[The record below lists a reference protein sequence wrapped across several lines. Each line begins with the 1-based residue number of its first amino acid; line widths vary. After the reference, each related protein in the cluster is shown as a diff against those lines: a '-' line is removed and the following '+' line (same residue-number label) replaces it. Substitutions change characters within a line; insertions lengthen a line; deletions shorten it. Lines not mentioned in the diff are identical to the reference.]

1 MRIASLLP
9 SATEIVYELG
19 LGDELVAISHDCDYP
34 PEVTKKIQLTKID
47 IDPSRSTSQQINQWV
62 TSTVHAGT
70 SLYHIDPTNLARA
83 NPDLILTQELCE
95 VCAPAF
101 SEVKEACRVL
111 NGGRKIISL
120 EPTSLDQI
128 LENILTVGEATGR
141 LPEARGRVT
150 ALRERIERIKT
161 ASSDVKHRPEVLCV
175 EWFDP
180 LYAAGHWIPEMVYI
194 AGGIDKLGRLH
205 QPSERIQWEQV
216 AIYDPEM
223 IVLMPCGFNLKRTSS
238 ESDVLKSSPAWAKLK
253 AVKNG
258 QVYAAN
264 GTAYFN
270 RPGPRII
277 GGLEGLAELIHP
289 EIFTGI
295 APKDSYS
302 KLELSP

>member
-19 LGDELVAISHDCDYP
+19 LEDDLVAVSHDCDYP
-34 PEVTKKIQLTKID
+34 PEVAKKIQLTKID
-47 IDPSRSTSQQINQWV
+47 IDPTRSTSQQINQWV
-62 TSTVHAGT
+62 TSTVHAGS

-141 LPEARGRVT
+141 LPEARGRVA
-150 ALRERIERIKT
+150 ALQERIERIKT
-161 ASSDVKHRPEVLCV
+161 AARGVEHRPEVLCL

-180 LYAAGHWIPEMVYI
+180 LYAAGHWVPEMVNI

-205 QPSERIQWEQV
+205 QFSERIEWKQV
-216 AIYDPEM
+216 SEYDPEL
-223 IVLMPCGFNLKRTSS
+223 IVLMPCGFNLERTIS
-238 ESDVLKSSPAWAKLK
+238 ESEVLKFSPAWAKLK
-253 AVKNG
+253 AAKNG
-258 QVYAAN
+258 RVYAAN
-264 GTAYFN
+264 GSAYFN

-277 GGLEGLAELIHP
+277 GGLEALAEMIHP
-289 EIFTGI
+289 EIFTSI

-302 KLELSP
+302 KLELSL